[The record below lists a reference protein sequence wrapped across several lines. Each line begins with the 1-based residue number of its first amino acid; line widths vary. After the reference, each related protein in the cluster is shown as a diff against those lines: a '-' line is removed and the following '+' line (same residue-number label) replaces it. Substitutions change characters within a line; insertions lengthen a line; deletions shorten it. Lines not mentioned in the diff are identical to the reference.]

1 MSQTHIPRP
10 RNAFIFFRSHYLRA
24 HREQENQN
32 VISCAAGEA
41 WHALSAEGKEPF
53 RELARLEKERYKEEY
68 PLYSYSPAKGSG
80 GGSGGTRKRSRS
92 AREPTS
98 RRSTTRKA
106 SSSQSPTPS
115 LTSSVSSLSTPPPRT
130 PSPSRA
136 PSVPPLPPSSS
147 IAPRTM
153 KKGTSRRVPVIPSS
167 VAVALHGSLS
177 RPQPKRDIPEHKF
190 PPIAPL
196 PPLSTYEVAHDDWT
210 PGYESS
216 LTIPLNFDYD
226 VEYDVDM
233 APAIDWN
240 SIESYMFGEERC
252 RSSSKESG
260 ERVMVSVSLKEN
272 DMDLSIP
279 IVLLLA
285 NMSRQVFIHLLLH
298 PVLKRLYIY
307 HGLEHK
313 YP

>member
-24 HREQENQN
+24 HREEDNQN

-41 WHALSAEGKEPF
+41 WHALSAEEKEPF

-68 PLYSYSPAKGSG
+68 PSYSYSPGKGSG
-80 GGSGGTRKRSRS
+80 GGTGGVRKRGGST
-92 AREPTS
+92 REPTS
-98 RRSTTRKA
+98 RRSTTRKS

-115 LTSSVSSLSTPPPRT
+115 LTSSASSLSTPPPRT
-130 PSPSRA
+130 PSPSRT
-136 PSVPPLPPSSS
+136 PSVPPLPSSS
-147 IAPRTM
+147 PTVPRTS
-153 KKGTSRRVPVIPSS
+153 GHAPVIPSS
-167 VAVALHGSLS
+167 VAVSLRGLLY
-177 RPQPKRDIPEHKF
+177 RPQPKRDIPEPKF

-216 LTIPLNFDYD
+216 LTMPLNFDYD

-233 APAIDWN
+233 VPAIDWN
-240 SIESYMFGEERC
+240 SLESPYMFGEELC

-260 ERVMVSVSLKEN
+260 ERVVVTVSLKEN
-272 DMDLSIP
+272 EMDLS
-279 IVLLLA
+279 
-285 NMSRQVFIHLLLH
+285 M
-298 PVLKRLYIY
+298 
-307 HGLEHK
+307 
-313 YP
+313 